1 MAEEFAKFK
10 RFEYRTNSNLV
21 LQREGA
27 APSQNEPTGEPE
39 SLRGRV
45 YQKMGD
51 LVQYDKPK
59 EIEEF
64 KEKKK
69 KRVEE
74 KRKEEDVVSKK
85 AKMDI
90 NKGETVLSTDVTE
103 MQIYRP
109 RTAQTKAVYEMLLNR
124 LQQPLGD
131 QAPDVLRGA
140 ADEVLAAIKTEGVL
154 DSERKKDVEEVLG
167 SISDEYFAELFRLA
181 KQITDFGAD
190 VEDEEQDDTVRT
202 KEGLDDAA
210 GVAVVFDE
218 DDEDE
223 GGDYIHEL
231 GDDDEDDDDDEGG
244 KMDDDRDDRGIHATL
259 LEADDEE
266 EEAKKEDKYNVD
278 IQKIDAHWLQ
288 RELGKIFQD
297 PNKCIAT
304 EKEILSIL
312 PIKDLQ
318 QCENRL
324 VQVLQYEN
332 FEFTKLLLK
341 NRLKILYCTRLGQA
355 QTEEDKTAVLEDMRN
370 TPDAQAVLEELDK
383 ASKKRDRE
391 RDINRDLR
399 KEVRQLQLRGAR
411 EKERG
416 MDDEGQ
422 ALGGRGRA
430 KVAEEQQKKPS
441 HMLDLDTLSF
451 ARGSHFMANSKCQLP
466 TGSFRVQKKGFE
478 EVHVKPF
485 KHPDVS
491 PDELIPLSKLP
502 TWCQEA
508 FPGATKLNTVQSKV
522 FQTAFNEHSENM
534 LVCAP
539 TGSGKTNVAMLT
551 ILNVMNQFRLKD
563 GSFDLAGFK
572 IVYVAPM
579 KALVQEVVQSFTQR
593 LEKAYGVTIRELSGD
608 VNLTKAQIDETQII
622 VTTPEK
628 WDIITRKAG
637 DQRAYTQLVRLV
649 IIDEIHLLHDSR
661 GPVLEAIVART
672 IRQIETT
679 QEHIRLVGLSATLP
693 NYEDVAIFLRVNP
706 EKGLHYFGNH
716 YRPVPLEQTYIGVT
730 DKKAIKRFNTMNEV
744 CYEKLMENAGKNQVL
759 IFVHSRKETVKT
771 AQTLRDLA
779 MQNDTLAKF
788 LQEDSASREI
798 LQTEAQQMKTPEVQ
812 DLLPYGFAVHHAGLP
827 RADRKLVEDLYADRH
842 IQVLVSTATL
852 AWGVNLPAHTVII
865 KGTQVYN
872 PQKGQWDEL
881 SPMDMM
887 QMIGRAGRPQYDKT
901 GHGIVITQHSELQYY
916 LSLMN
921 QQLPIESQVLSVLP
935 DMVNAE
941 LVLGTI
947 QTRQDAVNWLGYTYL
962 YVRMMRAPRLYGISP
977 DEAEED
983 RLLEQRR
990 VDLIHSALTL
1000 LDKNN
1005 LIKYDK
1011 RTGQV
1016 QVTALGRVASHY
1028 YIQHPSIATYNDH
1041 LRPMM
1046 SDIELLRLFSL
1057 SHEFK
1062 YIPVRE
1068 EEKVEMQKLVER
1080 VPVPVKGST
1089 DEPSSKVNV
1098 LLQAYI
1104 SKLKLDGFALMSDM
1118 VYVQQSAGRI
1128 MRAIFEICL
1137 RRGWAALA
1145 LRALNWCKMIDK
1157 RMWASQTPL
1166 RHFKGL
1172 AEDILRK
1179 VEKKD
1184 FAWERY
1190 YDLSSAEIGELIRFP
1205 KMGKT
1210 IHKLVHQFPKL
1221 DLSAYV
1227 QPITRSCL
1235 MVELTITPDFQWD
1248 PKVHGRAEP
1257 FWVFVEDVNGEQ
1269 ILHQEMFVL
1278 QERGAEEEHTLNFTV
1293 PITEPLPPQYFIRV
1307 VSDRW
1312 INAQTLLPVSF
1323 RHLILPDKYPPH
1335 TELLDLQPLPLTALR
1350 CPDAEKLYAA
1360 QGLKV
1365 FNPIQTQTFSMLYA
1379 SNDNVLVCAPA
1390 ASGKIICAEFA
1401 VLKMLTSDDPVKRCV
1416 YVAPHA
1422 ATARER
1428 FNEWSFKFGKT
1439 MGYKVSELVGE
1450 TTSDVKTLEDSHVII
1465 TTPEKWDLISR
1476 RWKTRKSVQEV
1487 RLFVVDELHLLDSD
1501 VGPTLE
1507 AVVSRMRYISVQ
1519 VQQPIRIVAL
1529 AASLANAKD
1538 VAEWIGAGSNG
1549 LFNFS
1554 PNVRTVPLELVI
1566 QGFDIHHRST
1576 RLLAMSRPVYQSIK
1590 HYSPDK
1596 PVIVFVPDRKQ
1607 ARMTAIDL
1615 LLHAASDDKPKRF
1628 LHVTDEAMRPHLAAA
1643 REKSLKQTLE
1653 YGVGFLHEGFSQ
1665 TERAVIERL
1674 FEAGAIQVLVA
1685 TEQLCWGMTMLA
1697 HLCVIMDTKKF
1708 DGRENRYVD
1717 YPIHDVLQMMGRA
1730 SRPGIDQSGMVVL
1743 LTQNSKKEYYKKFI
1757 YEPLPV
1763 ESHLDQRMAD
1773 HMNAEIVMKT
1783 IENKQDAVD
1792 WLTWTFYYR
1801 RLSQNPNYYGLQGVT
1816 HQHLSDHLSEVVEN
1830 TVEGLE
1836 RFGCCSIE
1844 DDVDLAPANLGLIG
1858 AYYYIRHTTIE
1869 TFSRCVNES
1878 TKRKGLLDILCAA
1891 SEFDAVPVRSGEEAT
1906 LYGLA
1911 QSLGMKVD
1919 KDKLNDPHT
1928 KAQLLLNAHFTR
1940 TPITTDLSSD
1950 QKFILEQAVRLLQGL
1965 VDVISSCGWLTPAL
1979 SAMELSQMVVQA
1991 TTSTSSPLMQLP
2003 HFTPA
2008 MADKAKKMK
2017 VEDIFDVMS
2026 MDDTPREKLLDGL
2039 SQSQLADVAR
2049 ACNRFPAIALEY
2061 KVQNQDSLTA
2071 GGSAKI
2077 TVKLTREAM
2086 EEEGATVGPVYAMYY
2101 PKEKEEIWWLVV
2113 GGPKS
2118 ALVAIKRITI
2128 SKAIAN
2134 VKLEIELG
2142 EDAGSFDYILYLMS
2156 DSYQG
2161 CDQEYNF
2168 KLNVKAAP

>member
-39 SLRGRV
+39 SLRNRI
-45 YQKMGD
+45 YNRMGD
-51 LVQYDKPK
+51 LVKYDLPE
-59 EIEEF
+59 EINEL

-69 KRVEE
+69 RKKETQQSKGEVIQKR
-74 KRKEEDVVSKK
+74 
-85 AKMDI
+85 AKLDI
-90 NKGETVLSTDVTE
+90 LRGETVLSTDVTE
-103 MQIYRP
+103 VSIYRP
-109 RTAQTKAVYEMLLNR
+109 RTKQTRNIYEQILNA
-124 LQQPLGD
+124 LQVPLGD
-131 QAPDVLRGA
+131 QTPDVLRGA
-140 ADEVLAAIKTEGVL
+140 ADEVLAAIKTDGIL
-154 DSERKKDVEEVLG
+154 DSERKKNCEEVVG
-167 SISDEYFAELFRLA
+167 PVSDEFFGELYRLV

-190 VEDEEQDDTVRT
+190 VEDEDVDG
-202 KEGLDDAA
+202 EGKREGIDDAA

-218 DDEDE
+218 DDDDE
-223 GGDYIHEL
+223 QGENWIGEIGEGDS
-231 GDDDEDDDDDEGG
+231 DDEDDEDGKEDDKE
-244 KMDDDRDDRGIHATL
+244 RGIHVTAFD
-259 LEADDEE
+259 EEDEE
-266 EEAKKEDKYNVD
+266 EQEQAKKNKYEVD
-278 IQKIDAHWLQ
+278 ITKINAHWLQ
-288 RELGKIFQD
+288 RELGKLFSD
-297 PNKCIAT
+297 PNKCVAT

-312 PIKDLQ
+312 PISDLQ
-318 QCENRL
+318 QCENKL

-332 FEFTKLLLK
+332 FEFTKVLLK

-355 QTEEDKTAVLEDMRN
+355 QTPEEKEVVLEDMRQS
-370 TPDAQAVLEELDK
+370 PEAMAVWEELQRAGTRRDK
-383 ASKKRDRE
+383 EKDVT
-391 RDINRDLR
+391 RDLR
-399 KEVRQLQLRGAR
+399 KEARQLAMQQRGGRDADV
-411 EKERG
+411 E
-416 MDDEGQ
+416 DEGPI
-422 ALGGRGRA
+422 RG
-430 KVAEEQQKKPS
+430 KGQKNIAEEQQKKPS
-441 HMLDLDTLSF
+441 HMLDLDSLAFS
-451 ARGSHFMANSKCQLP
+451 AGSHHMANSKCQLP
-466 TGSFRVQKKGFE
+466 GGSYRMQKRGYE
-478 EVHVKPF
+478 EVHVKPM
-485 KHPDVS
+485 KPPEISADDLVPIS
-491 PDELIPLSKLP
+491 DLP
-502 TWCQEA
+502 SWCHDA
-508 FPGATKLNTVQSKV
+508 FPGTTKLNPVQSKV
-522 FQTAFNEHSENM
+522 YPIAFKEHQENM
-534 LVCAP
+534 LLCAP
-539 TGSGKTNVAMLT
+539 TGAGKTNCAMLT
-551 ILNVMNQFRLKD
+551 ILNVMSQFRLKD
-563 GSFDLAGFK
+563 GSFDLSGFK

-579 KALVQEVVQSFTQR
+579 KALVQEVVQSFTLR
-593 LEKAYGVTIRELSGD
+593 LQSFGITVRELSGD

-637 DQRAYTQLVRLV
+637 DQRAYTQLVRL
-649 IIDEIHLLHDSR
+649 IIMDEIHLLHDNR
-661 GPVLEAIVART
+661 GPVIEAIVSRT
-672 IRQIETT
+672 IRQIEMA

-706 EKGLHYFGNH
+706 SKGLFYFGNQ

-744 CYEKLMENAGKNQVL
+744 CYEKLMENAGRNQVL
-759 IFVHSRKETVKT
+759 IFVHSRKETGKT
-771 AQTLRDLA
+771 ARFLRDLA

-788 LQEDSASREI
+788 LHEDSASREI
-798 LQTEAQQMKTPEVQ
+798 LQAEVDSIKTQEVK

-827 RADRKLVEDLYADRH
+827 RTDRKLVEDLFADKH
-842 IQVLVSTATL
+842 VQVLVSTATL

-872 PQKGQWDEL
+872 PEKGAWDEL

-887 QMIGRAGRPQYDKT
+887 QMVGRAGRPQYDKM

-916 LSLMN
+916 LSLNN
-921 QQLPIESQVLSVLP
+921 QQLPIESQLMKSLP
-935 DMVNAE
+935 DQLNAE

-962 YVRMMRAPRLYGISP
+962 YVRMLRAPKSYGVAA

-983 RLLEQRR
+983 QLLEQRR
-990 VDLIHSALTL
+990 VDLVHSGLML

-1028 YIQHPSIATYNDH
+1028 YIRHPSISTFNDH
-1041 LRPMM
+1041 LKPSM

-1057 SHEFK
+1057 SNEFK

-1068 EEKVEMQKLVER
+1068 EEKVELNKLMER
-1080 VPVPVKGST
+1080 VPVPVKGGAE
-1089 DEPSSKVNV
+1089 EPSSKVNV

-1104 SKLKLDGFALMSDM
+1104 SKLKLDGFALMADM

-1145 LRALNWCKMIDK
+1145 LRALQWCKMIDK
-1157 RMWASQTPL
+1157 RMWSSQTPL

-1248 PKVHGRAEP
+1248 AKIHGRSEP
-1257 FWVFVEDVNGEQ
+1257 FWVFVEDVNGEH
-1269 ILHQEMFVL
+1269 ILHQELFIL
-1278 QERGAEEEHTLNFTV
+1278 KEKGAEEEHTLNFTV

-1307 VSDRW
+1307 TSDRW
-1312 INAQTLLPVSF
+1312 INAVTLLPVSF
-1323 RHLILPDKYPPH
+1323 RHLILPEKYPPH

-1350 CPDAEKLYAA
+1350 YPEAEQLYAA
-1360 QGLKV
+1360 AGLKV
-1365 FNPIQTQTFSMLYA
+1365 FNPIQTQTFSTLY
-1379 SNDNVLVCAPA
+1379 STNDNCLICAPA
-1390 ASGKIICAEFA
+1390 ASGKTVCAEFA
-1401 VLKMLTSDDPVKRCV
+1401 IMRMLKSDKVKRCV

-1422 ATARER
+1422 ATAKER
-1428 FNEWSFKFGKT
+1428 FNEWNYKFGKIL
-1439 MGYKVSELVGE
+1439 GQKVAELTGE
-1450 TTSDVKTLEDSHVII
+1450 TAADVKILEESNIVI
-1465 TTPEKWDLISR
+1465 TTPDKWDLMSR

-1487 RLFVVDELHLLDSD
+1487 QLFVVDELHLLDSD
-1501 VGPTLE
+1501 IGPTLE

-1538 VAEWIGAGSNG
+1538 VGEWIGATSTG

-1554 PNVRTVPLELVI
+1554 PNVRTVPLEMII
-1566 QGFDIHHRST
+1566 QGFDIHHRAT

-1590 HYSPDK
+1590 HYSPEK

-1607 ARMTAIDL
+1607 CRMTAIDL
-1615 LLHAASDDKPKRF
+1615 LLQAAADDKPKRF
-1628 LHVTDEAMRPHLAAA
+1628 LHVSDEVMKPHLNTA
-1643 REKSLKQTLE
+1643 REKSLRQTLE
-1653 YGVGFLHEGFSQ
+1653 YGVAFLHEGFSQ

-1674 FEAGAIQVLVA
+1674 FEAGAVQVLVA
-1685 TEQLCWGMTMLA
+1685 TEQLSWGMTMLA
-1697 HLCVIMDTKKF
+1697 HLVIIMDTKKF
-1708 DGRENRYVD
+1708 DGRENRYID

-1730 SRPGIDQSGMVVL
+1730 SRPGVDTSGMCVL

-1836 RFGCCSIE
+1836 RYGCCSIE
-1844 DDVDLAPANLGLIG
+1844 DDVELSPANLGLIA

-1878 TKRKGLLDILCAA
+1878 TKRRGLLDVLCAA
-1891 SEFDAVPVRSGEEAT
+1891 SEYDAVPVRSGEEST
-1906 LYGLA
+1906 LPGLA
-1911 QSLGMKVD
+1911 QSLGLKID
-1919 KDKLNDPHT
+1919 KDKFSDPHT
-1928 KAQLLLNAHFTR
+1928 KALLLLHAHFNR
-1940 TPITTDLSSD
+1940 TPISTDLATD
-1950 QKFILEQAVRLLQGL
+1950 QRFVMDHAVRLLQGL

-1979 SAMELSQMVVQA
+1979 LSMELSQMVVQA
-1991 TTSTSSPLMQLP
+1991 TTSNSSPLMQLP
-2003 HFTPA
+2003 HFTQA
-2008 MADKAKKMK
+2008 TVDKAKKK
-2017 VEDIFDVMS
+2017 KCEDIFDVMN
-2026 MDDTPREKLLDGL
+2026 MEEKDRNSLLGDL
-2039 SQSQLADVAR
+2039 SQAQLMDVAK
-2049 ACNRFPAIALEY
+2049 ACNRFPCISLEY
-2061 KVQNQDSLTA
+2061 KVQNAEDLKT
-2071 GGSAKI
+2071 GGNARVV
-2077 TVKLTREAM
+2077 VKLERDAM
-2086 EEEGATVGPVYAMYY
+2086 EDDAILGPVYAAYY
-2101 PKEKEEIWWLVV
+2101 PKEKEESWWLVV
-2113 GGPKS
+2113 GGPGS

-2128 SKAIAN
+2128 AKQTVN
-2134 VKLEIELG
+2134 VKLDIELG
-2142 EDAGSFDYILYLMS
+2142 DDAGTFDYNLYLMS

-2161 CDQEYNF
+2161 CDQEYTL
-2168 KLNVKAAP
+2168 KMKIQEG

>member
-45 YQKMGD
+45 YNKMGD
-51 LVQYDKPK
+51 LVQYDRPK
-59 EIEEF
+59 DLEELI

-69 KRVEE
+69 RKNEE
-74 KRKEEDVVSKK
+74 KRKGGEGVVQKK

-109 RTAQTKAVYEMLLNR
+109 RTQQTKSVYEQLLNR
-124 LQQPLGD
+124 LQVPLGD

-140 ADEVLAAIKTEGVL
+140 ADEVLAAIKTDGVL

-167 SISDEYFAELFRLA
+167 SVTDEFFAELFRLS

-218 DDEDE
+218 DDEDDAE
-223 GGDYIHEL
+223 GNWLGEIGDESD
-231 GDDDEDDDDDEGG
+231 DDDEEGG
-244 KMDDDRDDRGIHATL
+244 KMDDDKDERGIHVAAI
-259 LEADDEE
+259 EEDDEE
-266 EEAKKEDKYNVD
+266 EMEKKEEKYAID

-288 RELGKIFQD
+288 RELGKIFHD

-355 QTEEDKTAVLEDMRN
+355 QTEEEKTAVLEDMRQ
-370 TPDAQAVLEELDK
+370 TADAQPVLDELDR

-391 RDINRDLR
+391 RDMTRDLR
-399 KEVRQLQLRGAR
+399 KEVRQLQLRRAG
-411 EKERG
+411 ERDADA
-416 MDDEGQ
+416 MDDDAG
-422 ALGGRGRA
+422 APIGRGSKS

-441 HMLDLDTLSF
+441 HMLDLDSLAF
-451 ARGSHFMANSKCQLP
+451 EKGSHYMANAKCQLP
-466 TGSFRVQKKGFE
+466 AGSFRVQKKGYE

-485 KHPDVS
+485 KAPDVT
-491 PDELIPLSKLP
+491 PEDLIPLSKLP
-502 TWCQEA
+502 SWCQEA
-508 FPGATKLNTVQSKV
+508 FPGATKLNFVQSKV
-522 FQTAFNEHSENM
+522 FQTAFHEHTENLM
-534 LVCAP
+534 LCAP

-551 ILNVMNQFRLKD
+551 ILNVMSQFRLKD

-572 IVYVAPM
+572 VVYVAPM
-579 KALVQEVVQSFTQR
+579 KALVQEVVQSFQQR
-593 LEKAYGVTIRELSGD
+593 LQSYGVIIRELSGD

-649 IIDEIHLLHDSR
+649 IIDEIHLLHDKR

-706 EKGLHYFGNH
+706 EKGLFYFGSQ
-716 YRPVPLEQTYIGVT
+716 YRPCPLEQTYIGVT

-759 IFVHSRKETVKT
+759 IFVHSRKETAKT
-771 AQTLRDLA
+771 ACTLRDLA

-788 LQEDSASREI
+788 LHEDSASREI
-798 LQTEAQQMKTPEVQ
+798 LQTEVESIKTSEMK
-812 DLLPYGFAVHHAGLP
+812 DLLPYGFAIHHAGLP
-827 RADRKLVEDLYADRH
+827 RTDRKIIEDLFADRH
-842 IQVLVSTATL
+842 IQVLVCTATL
-852 AWGVNLPAHTVII
+852 AWGVNLPAHTCII
-865 KGTQVYN
+865 KGTQIYN
-872 PQKGQWDEL
+872 PEKGMWDEL

-887 QMIGRAGRPQYDKT
+887 QMMGRAGRPQYDKS

-916 LSLMN
+916 LSLN
-921 QQLPIESQVLSVLP
+921 NTQLPIESQLLSTLP
-935 DMVNAE
+935 DLVNAE

-990 VDLIHSALTL
+990 VDLVHSALML

-1028 YIQHPSIATYNDH
+1028 YIKHPSIATFNDH
-1041 LRPMM
+1041 LKPMM

-1068 EEKVEMQKLVER
+1068 EEKVELAKLVER
-1080 VPVPVKGST
+1080 VPVPVKGGT
-1089 DEPSSKVNV
+1089 DEASSKVNV

-1104 SKLKLDGFALMSDM
+1104 SKLKLDGFALLSDM
-1118 VYVQQSAGRI
+1118 VYVEQSAGRI

-1157 RMWASQTPL
+1157 RMWGSQTPL

-1248 PKVHGRAEP
+1248 PRVHGRAEP

-1278 QERGAEEEHTLNFTV
+1278 KERGAEEEHTLNFTV

-1307 VSDRW
+1307 ASDRW

-1323 RHLILPDKYPPH
+1323 RHLILPEKYPPH

-1350 CPDAEKLYAA
+1350 YPEAEQLYAA

-1365 FNPIQTQTFSMLYA
+1365 FNPIQTQTFSTLY
-1379 SNDNVLVCAPA
+1379 STNDNCLICAPA
-1390 ASGKIICAEFA
+1390 ASGKTVCAEFA
-1401 VLKMLTSDDPVKRCV
+1401 VLRMLMSDSDVKRCV
-1416 YVAPHA
+1416 YVAPHP
-1422 ATARER
+1422 ATAKER
-1428 FNEWSFKFGKT
+1428 FNEWSSKFGKAL
-1439 MGYKVSELVGE
+1439 GFKVAEFVGE
-1450 TTSDVKTLEDSHVII
+1450 TTTDVKILEESNVVI
-1465 TTPEKWDLISR
+1465 TTPEKWDLMSR

-1507 AVVSRMRYISVQ
+1507 AVVSRMRYISAQ

-1538 VAEWIGAGSNG
+1538 VGEWIGASNT

-1554 PNVRTVPLELVI
+1554 PNVRTVPLEMVI

-1615 LLHAASDDKPKRF
+1615 LLHTAADDKPKRF
-1628 LHVTDEAMRPHLAAA
+1628 LHVSDEAMKPHLAAA
-1643 REKSLKQTLE
+1643 RERSLKQTLE
-1653 YGVGFLHEGFSQ
+1653 YGVGFLHEGFSAS
-1665 TERAVIERL
+1665 ERQVIERL
-1674 FEAGAIQVLVA
+1674 FEAGAIQVLVV
-1685 TEQLCWGMTMLA
+1685 TEQLSWGMTMLA
-1697 HLCVIMDTKKF
+1697 HLVIVMDTKKF

-1730 SRPGIDQSGMVVL
+1730 SRPGLDQSGMCVL

-1844 DDVDLAPANLGLIG
+1844 DDVDLAPANLGLIA

-1878 TKRKGLLDILCAA
+1878 TKRRGLLDILCAA
-1891 SEFDAVPVRSGEEAT
+1891 SEFDAVPVRAGEEST
-1906 LYGLA
+1906 LRGLA
-1911 QSLGMKVD
+1911 QSLGIKVE
-1919 KDKLNDPHT
+1919 KEKLNDPHT
-1928 KAQLLLNAHFTR
+1928 KAQLLLSAHFNR
-1940 TPITTDLSSD
+1940 TPINTDLTSD
-1950 QKFILEQAVRLLQGL
+1950 QRFILEHAVRLLQGL

-1979 SAMELSQMVVQA
+1979 FSMELSQMIVQA
-1991 TTSTSSPLMQLP
+1991 TSSNASPLMQLP
-2003 HFTPA
+2003 HFSQTLV
-2008 MADKAKKMK
+2008 DKAKKQK
-2017 VEDIFDVMS
+2017 IEDVFDVMN
-2026 MDDTPREKLLDGL
+2026 MEDDQRTSLFQGL
-2039 SQSQLADVAR
+2039 SQSQLMDVAR
-2049 ACNRFPAIALEY
+2049 ACNRFPCISLEY
-2061 KVQNQDSLTA
+2061 KVQNADALSA
-2071 GGSAKI
+2071 GGSARI
-2077 TVKLTREAM
+2077 VVRLGRDAM
-2086 EEEGATVGPVYAMYY
+2086 EDDATLGPVYAPYY
-2101 PKEKEEIWWLVV
+2101 AKEKEESWWLVV
-2113 GGPKS
+2113 GGPNN

-2128 SKAIAN
+2128 TKSSAN
-2134 VKLEIELG
+2134 VKLDVELG
-2142 EDAGSFDYILYLMS
+2142 EDAGTYDYTLYLMS

-2161 CDQEYNF
+2161 CDQEYSF
-2168 KLNVKAAP
+2168 KLQVKP

>member
-1 MAEEFAKFK
+1 
-10 RFEYRTNSNLV
+10 
-21 LQREGA
+21 
-27 APSQNEPTGEPE
+27 
-39 SLRGRV
+39 
-45 YQKMGD
+45 
-51 LVQYDKPK
+51 
-59 EIEEF
+59 
-64 KEKKK
+64 
-69 KRVEE
+69 
-74 KRKEEDVVSKK
+74 
-85 AKMDI
+85 MDI

-223 GGDYIHEL
+223 GGDYMHEL
-231 GDDDEDDDDDEGG
+231 GEDDEDDDDDEGG

-422 ALGGRGRA
+422 TLGRGRA

-451 ARGSHFMANSKCQLP
+451 SRGSHFMANSKCQLP
-466 TGSFRVQKKGFE
+466 TGSFRVQKKGYE

-485 KHPDVS
+485 KHPDVN
-491 PDELIPLSKLP
+491 PEDLIPLSKLP

-522 FQTAFNEHSENM
+522 FKTAFEEHTENM

-579 KALVQEVVQSFTQR
+579 KALVQEVVQSFSQR

-661 GPVLEAIVART
+661 GPVLESIVART

-693 NYEDVAIFLRVNP
+693 NYEDVAVFLRVNP

-716 YRPVPLEQTYIGVT
+716 FRPVPLEQTYIGVT

-798 LQTEAQQMKTPEVQ
+798 LQTEAQEMKTPEVQ

-872 PQKGQWDEL
+872 PQKGAWDEL

-887 QMIGRAGRPQYDKT
+887 QMLGRAGRPQYDKT

-921 QQLPIESQVLSVLP
+921 QQLPIESQVLSILP

-990 VDLIHSALTL
+990 VDLIHSALTM

-1089 DEPSSKVNV
+1089 EEPSSKVNV

-1104 SKLKLDGFALMSDM
+1104 SKLKLEGFALMSDM

-1190 YDLSSAEIGELIRFP
+1190 YDLSSSEIGELIRFP

-1365 FNPIQTQTFSMLYA
+1365 FNPIQTQTFSMLYS

-1401 VLKMLTSDDPVKRCV
+1401 ILKMLTSDDPVKRCV

-1422 ATARER
+1422 STAKER
-1428 FNEWSFKFGKT
+1428 FNEWSFKFGKS
-1439 MGYKVSELVGE
+1439 MGYRVSELVGE
-1450 TTSDVKTLEDSHVII
+1450 TTSDVKILEDSHIVI
-1465 TTPEKWDLISR
+1465 TTPERWDLMSR

-1538 VAEWIGAGSNG
+1538 VGEWIGAGSNG

-1590 HYSPDK
+1590 QFSPEK

-1628 LHVTDEAMRPHLAAA
+1628 LHVSDDAMRPHLAAA

-1653 YGVGFLHEGFSQ
+1653 YGVGFLHEGFSA

-1697 HLCVIMDTKKF
+1697 HLVVIMDTKKF

-1844 DDVDLAPANLGLIG
+1844 DDVDLAPANLGLIA

-1950 QKFILEQAVRLLQGL
+1950 QKLILEHAVRLLQGL

-1979 SAMELSQMVVQA
+1979 SAMELSQMIVQA

-2003 HFTPA
+2003 HFSPA
-2008 MADKAKKMK
+2008 MVDKAKKMK

-2026 MDDTPREKLLDGL
+2026 MEDAPRDKLLDGL
-2039 SQSQLADVAR
+2039 SQSQMTDVAR
-2049 ACNRFPAIALEY
+2049 ACNRFPAISLEY
-2061 KVQNQDSLTA
+2061 KVQNSDSLTA

-2077 TVKLTREAM
+2077 VVKLTREAM

-2101 PKEKEEIWWLVV
+2101 PKEKEESWWLVI

-2128 SKAIAN
+2128 SKASAN
-2134 VKLEIELG
+2134 VKLEVELG
-2142 EDAGSFDYILYLMS
+2142 EEPGSSEYTLYLMS

>member
-1 MAEEFAKFK
+1 
-10 RFEYRTNSNLV
+10 
-21 LQREGA
+21 
-27 APSQNEPTGEPE
+27 
-39 SLRGRV
+39 
-45 YQKMGD
+45 
-51 LVQYDKPK
+51 
-59 EIEEF
+59 
-64 KEKKK
+64 
-69 KRVEE
+69 
-74 KRKEEDVVSKK
+74 
-85 AKMDI
+85 
-90 NKGETVLSTDVTE
+90 

-167 SISDEYFAELFRLA
+167 SIPDEYFAELFRLA

-223 GGDYIHEL
+223 GGDYMHEL
-231 GDDDEDDDDDEGG
+231 GEDDEDDDDDEGG

-370 TPDAQAVLEELDK
+370 TPEAQAVLEELDK

-416 MDDEGQ
+416 MDDEGSQ
-422 ALGGRGRA
+422 TLGRGRA

-451 ARGSHFMANSKCQLP
+451 SRGSHFMANSKCQLP
-466 TGSFRVQKKGFE
+466 TGSFRVQKKGYE

-485 KHPDVS
+485 KHPEVNPED
-491 PDELIPLSKLP
+491 LIPLSKLP

-522 FQTAFNEHSENM
+522 FKTAFEEHNENM

-661 GPVLEAIVART
+661 GPVLESIVART

-693 NYEDVAIFLRVNP
+693 NYEDVAVFLRVNP

-716 YRPVPLEQTYIGVT
+716 FRPVPLEQTYIGVT

-798 LQTEAQQMKTPEVQ
+798 LQTEAQEMKTPEVQ

-887 QMIGRAGRPQYDKT
+887 QMLGRAGRPQYDKT

-921 QQLPIESQVLSVLP
+921 QQLPIESQVLSILP

-1104 SKLKLDGFALMSDM
+1104 SKLKLEGFALMSDM

-1145 LRALNWCKMIDK
+1145 LRALNWCKMIGK

-1190 YDLSSAEIGELIRFP
+1190 YDLSSSEIGELIRFP

-1257 FWVFVEDVNGEQ
+1257 FWVFVEDED
-1269 ILHQEMFVL
+1269 
-1278 QERGAEEEHTLNFTV
+1278 
-1293 PITEPLPPQYFIRV
+1293 
-1307 VSDRW
+1307 VSD
-1312 INAQTLLPVSF
+1312 
-1323 RHLILPDKYPPH
+1323 
-1335 TELLDLQPLPLTALR
+1335 
-1350 CPDAEKLYAA
+1350 
-1360 QGLKV
+1360 
-1365 FNPIQTQTFSMLYA
+1365 
-1379 SNDNVLVCAPA
+1379 
-1390 ASGKIICAEFA
+1390 
-1401 VLKMLTSDDPVKRCV
+1401 
-1416 YVAPHA
+1416 
-1422 ATARER
+1422 
-1428 FNEWSFKFGKT
+1428 
-1439 MGYKVSELVGE
+1439 
-1450 TTSDVKTLEDSHVII
+1450 
-1465 TTPEKWDLISR
+1465 
-1476 RWKTRKSVQEV
+1476 
-1487 RLFVVDELHLLDSD
+1487 
-1501 VGPTLE
+1501 
-1507 AVVSRMRYISVQ
+1507 
-1519 VQQPIRIVAL
+1519 
-1529 AASLANAKD
+1529 
-1538 VAEWIGAGSNG
+1538 
-1549 LFNFS
+1549 
-1554 PNVRTVPLELVI
+1554 
-1566 QGFDIHHRST
+1566 
-1576 RLLAMSRPVYQSIK
+1576 
-1590 HYSPDK
+1590 
-1596 PVIVFVPDRKQ
+1596 
-1607 ARMTAIDL
+1607 
-1615 LLHAASDDKPKRF
+1615 
-1628 LHVTDEAMRPHLAAA
+1628 
-1643 REKSLKQTLE
+1643 
-1653 YGVGFLHEGFSQ
+1653 
-1665 TERAVIERL
+1665 
-1674 FEAGAIQVLVA
+1674 
-1685 TEQLCWGMTMLA
+1685 
-1697 HLCVIMDTKKF
+1697 
-1708 DGRENRYVD
+1708 
-1717 YPIHDVLQMMGRA
+1717 
-1730 SRPGIDQSGMVVL
+1730 VL
-1743 LTQNSKKEYYKKFI
+1743 LRKI
-1757 YEPLPV
+1757 
-1763 ESHLDQRMAD
+1763 A
-1773 HMNAEIVMKT
+1773 I
-1783 IENKQDAVD
+1783 
-1792 WLTWTFYYR
+1792 
-1801 RLSQNPNYYGLQGVT
+1801 
-1816 HQHLSDHLSEVVEN
+1816 
-1830 TVEGLE
+1830 
-1836 RFGCCSIE
+1836 FG
-1844 DDVDLAPANLGLIG
+1844 A
-1858 AYYYIRHTTIE
+1858 
-1869 TFSRCVNES
+1869 
-1878 TKRKGLLDILCAA
+1878 
-1891 SEFDAVPVRSGEEAT
+1891 
-1906 LYGLA
+1906 
-1911 QSLGMKVD
+1911 
-1919 KDKLNDPHT
+1919 
-1928 KAQLLLNAHFTR
+1928 
-1940 TPITTDLSSD
+1940 
-1950 QKFILEQAVRLLQGL
+1950 
-1965 VDVISSCGWLTPAL
+1965 
-1979 SAMELSQMVVQA
+1979 
-1991 TTSTSSPLMQLP
+1991 
-2003 HFTPA
+2003 
-2008 MADKAKKMK
+2008 
-2017 VEDIFDVMS
+2017 
-2026 MDDTPREKLLDGL
+2026 
-2039 SQSQLADVAR
+2039 
-2049 ACNRFPAIALEY
+2049 
-2061 KVQNQDSLTA
+2061 
-2071 GGSAKI
+2071 
-2077 TVKLTREAM
+2077 
-2086 EEEGATVGPVYAMYY
+2086 
-2101 PKEKEEIWWLVV
+2101 
-2113 GGPKS
+2113 
-2118 ALVAIKRITI
+2118 
-2128 SKAIAN
+2128 
-2134 VKLEIELG
+2134 
-2142 EDAGSFDYILYLMS
+2142 
-2156 DSYQG
+2156 
-2161 CDQEYNF
+2161 
-2168 KLNVKAAP
+2168 

>member
-1 MAEEFAKFK
+1 M
-10 RFEYRTNSNLV
+10 L
-21 LQREGA
+21 
-27 APSQNEPTGEPE
+27 
-39 SLRGRV
+39 
-45 YQKMGD
+45 
-51 LVQYDKPK
+51 
-59 EIEEF
+59 
-64 KEKKK
+64 
-69 KRVEE
+69 RVEGLSCGCWWAGGE
-74 KRKEEDVVSKK
+74 EVGGVGRKLDWVHAVMAMGVRRELEEPSALVEAVTKEESNDK
-85 AKMDI
+85 AKKMK
-90 NKGETVLSTDVTE
+90 KGSSSVHEKSAE
-103 MQIYRP
+103 AYR
-109 RTAQTKAVYEMLLNR
+109 
-124 LQQPLGD
+124 
-131 QAPDVLRGA
+131 
-140 ADEVLAAIKTEGVL
+140 
-154 DSERKKDVEEVLG
+154 
-167 SISDEYFAELFRLA
+167 
-181 KQITDFGAD
+181 
-190 VEDEEQDDTVRT
+190 
-202 KEGLDDAA
+202 
-210 GVAVVFDE
+210 
-218 DDEDE
+218 
-223 GGDYIHEL
+223 
-231 GDDDEDDDDDEGG
+231 DDDQ
-244 KMDDDRDDRGIHATL
+244 IH
-259 LEADDEE
+259 D
-266 EEAKKEDKYNVD
+266 
-278 IQKIDAHWLQ
+278 
-288 RELGKIFQD
+288 
-297 PNKCIAT
+297 C
-304 EKEILSIL
+304 
-312 PIKDLQ
+312 
-318 QCENRL
+318 
-324 VQVLQYEN
+324 VQ
-332 FEFTKLLLK
+332 
-341 NRLKILYCTRLGQA
+341 
-355 QTEEDKTAVLEDMRN
+355 
-370 TPDAQAVLEELDK
+370 
-383 ASKKRDRE
+383 
-391 RDINRDLR
+391 
-399 KEVRQLQLRGAR
+399 
-411 EKERG
+411 
-416 MDDEGQ
+416 
-422 ALGGRGRA
+422 
-430 KVAEEQQKKPS
+430 
-441 HMLDLDTLSF
+441 
-451 ARGSHFMANSKCQLP
+451 
-466 TGSFRVQKKGFE
+466 
-478 EVHVKPF
+478 
-485 KHPDVS
+485 
-491 PDELIPLSKLP
+491 SKLP

-522 FQTAFNEHSENM
+522 FKTAFEEHNENM

-661 GPVLEAIVART
+661 GPVLESIVART

-693 NYEDVAIFLRVNP
+693 NYEDVAVFLRVNP

-716 YRPVPLEQTYIGVT
+716 FRPVPLEQTYIGVT

-798 LQTEAQQMKTPEVQ
+798 LQTEAQEMKTPEVQ

-887 QMIGRAGRPQYDKT
+887 QMLGRAGRPQYDKT

-921 QQLPIESQVLSVLP
+921 QQLPIESQVLSILP

-1104 SKLKLDGFALMSDM
+1104 SKLKLEGFALMSDM

-1145 LRALNWCKMIDK
+1145 LRALNWCKMIGK

-1190 YDLSSAEIGELIRFP
+1190 YDLSSSEIGELIRFP

-1293 PITEPLPPQYFIRV
+1293 PITEPLPPQQLGTAR
-1307 VSDRW
+1307 SGR
-1312 INAQTLLPVSF
+1312 TLLGTKG
-1323 RHLILPDKYPPH
+1323 I
-1335 TELLDLQPLPLTALR
+1335 
-1350 CPDAEKLYAA
+1350 
-1360 QGLKV
+1360 
-1365 FNPIQTQTFSMLYA
+1365 
-1379 SNDNVLVCAPA
+1379 
-1390 ASGKIICAEFA
+1390 
-1401 VLKMLTSDDPVKRCV
+1401 
-1416 YVAPHA
+1416 
-1422 ATARER
+1422 ATR
-1428 FNEWSFKFGKT
+1428 N
-1439 MGYKVSELVGE
+1439 M
-1450 TTSDVKTLEDSHVII
+1450 
-1465 TTPEKWDLISR
+1465 
-1476 RWKTRKSVQEV
+1476 
-1487 RLFVVDELHLLDSD
+1487 
-1501 VGPTLE
+1501 
-1507 AVVSRMRYISVQ
+1507 
-1519 VQQPIRIVAL
+1519 
-1529 AASLANAKD
+1529 
-1538 VAEWIGAGSNG
+1538 
-1549 LFNFS
+1549 
-1554 PNVRTVPLELVI
+1554 
-1566 QGFDIHHRST
+1566 
-1576 RLLAMSRPVYQSIK
+1576 
-1590 HYSPDK
+1590 
-1596 PVIVFVPDRKQ
+1596 
-1607 ARMTAIDL
+1607 
-1615 LLHAASDDKPKRF
+1615 
-1628 LHVTDEAMRPHLAAA
+1628 
-1643 REKSLKQTLE
+1643 
-1653 YGVGFLHEGFSQ
+1653 
-1665 TERAVIERL
+1665 
-1674 FEAGAIQVLVA
+1674 
-1685 TEQLCWGMTMLA
+1685 
-1697 HLCVIMDTKKF
+1697 
-1708 DGRENRYVD
+1708 
-1717 YPIHDVLQMMGRA
+1717 
-1730 SRPGIDQSGMVVL
+1730 
-1743 LTQNSKKEYYKKFI
+1743 NS
-1757 YEPLPV
+1757 
-1763 ESHLDQRMAD
+1763 
-1773 HMNAEIVMKT
+1773 
-1783 IENKQDAVD
+1783 
-1792 WLTWTFYYR
+1792 
-1801 RLSQNPNYYGLQGVT
+1801 
-1816 HQHLSDHLSEVVEN
+1816 
-1830 TVEGLE
+1830 
-1836 RFGCCSIE
+1836 
-1844 DDVDLAPANLGLIG
+1844 
-1858 AYYYIRHTTIE
+1858 
-1869 TFSRCVNES
+1869 
-1878 TKRKGLLDILCAA
+1878 
-1891 SEFDAVPVRSGEEAT
+1891 
-1906 LYGLA
+1906 
-1911 QSLGMKVD
+1911 
-1919 KDKLNDPHT
+1919 
-1928 KAQLLLNAHFTR
+1928 
-1940 TPITTDLSSD
+1940 
-1950 QKFILEQAVRLLQGL
+1950 
-1965 VDVISSCGWLTPAL
+1965 
-1979 SAMELSQMVVQA
+1979 
-1991 TTSTSSPLMQLP
+1991 
-2003 HFTPA
+2003 
-2008 MADKAKKMK
+2008 
-2017 VEDIFDVMS
+2017 
-2026 MDDTPREKLLDGL
+2026 
-2039 SQSQLADVAR
+2039 
-2049 ACNRFPAIALEY
+2049 
-2061 KVQNQDSLTA
+2061 
-2071 GGSAKI
+2071 
-2077 TVKLTREAM
+2077 
-2086 EEEGATVGPVYAMYY
+2086 
-2101 PKEKEEIWWLVV
+2101 
-2113 GGPKS
+2113 
-2118 ALVAIKRITI
+2118 
-2128 SKAIAN
+2128 
-2134 VKLEIELG
+2134 
-2142 EDAGSFDYILYLMS
+2142 
-2156 DSYQG
+2156 
-2161 CDQEYNF
+2161 
-2168 KLNVKAAP
+2168 

>member
-45 YQKMGD
+45 YSKMGD
-51 LVQYDKPK
+51 LVQYEKPK
-59 EIEEF
+59 ELEEL

-69 KRVEE
+69 RKAEE
-74 KRKEEDVVSKK
+74 KRRGGDVVQKK

-90 NKGETVLSTDVTE
+90 QKGETVLSTDVTE
-103 MQIYRP
+103 LQIYRP
-109 RTAQTKAVYEMLLNR
+109 RSQVTKTVYEQLLSV
-124 LQQPLGD
+124 LQTPLGD
-131 QAPDVLRGA
+131 QTPDVLRGA
-140 ADEVLAAIKTEGVL
+140 ADEVLAAIKTDGVL
-154 DSERKKDVEEVLG
+154 DTERKKDVEEVLG
-167 SISDEYFAELFRLA
+167 SISDEYFQELYRLA
-181 KQITDFGAD
+181 KQITDYGAD

-218 DDEDE
+218 DDEDDQE
-223 GGDYIHEL
+223 GNFL
-231 GDDDEDDDDDEGG
+231 GEIGDDDDDDDDEEGG
-244 KMDDDRDDRGIHATL
+244 KMDDDRDDRGIHVAAI
-259 LEADDEE
+259 EEDEE
-266 EEAKKEDKYNVD
+266 EEEEKKESKYVVD

-288 RELGKIFQD
+288 RELGKIFHD

-355 QTEEDKTAVLEDMRN
+355 QTEDEKAAVLDDMRQ
-370 TPDAQAVLEELDK
+370 TPDAQPVLEELDR

-391 RDINRDLR
+391 RDVTRDLR
-399 KEVRQLQLRGAR
+399 KEVRQLQLRRAG
-411 EKERG
+411 ERDVD
-416 MDDEGQ
+416 MDDEGIG
-422 ALGGRGRA
+422 ARGTKGAR
-430 KVAEEQQKKPS
+430 VAEEQQKKPS
-441 HMLDLDTLSF
+441 HMLDLDSLAF
-451 ARGSHFMANSKCQLP
+451 ARGSHFMANAKCQLP
-466 TGSFRVQKKGFE
+466 QGSYRVQKKGYE

-485 KHPDVS
+485 KPPDVS
-491 PDELIPLSKLP
+491 PEDLVPLSKLP
-502 TWCQEA
+502 DWCKEA
-508 FPGATKLNTVQSKV
+508 FPGATRLNTVQSKV
-522 FQTAFNEHSENM
+522 YPTAFHEHSENM

-551 ILNVMNQFRLKD
+551 ILNVMSQFRLRD

-572 IVYVAPM
+572 IVYIAPM
-579 KALVQEVVQSFTQR
+579 KALVQEVVQSFSLR
-593 LEKAYGVTIRELSGD
+593 LASYNVTIRELSGD
-608 VNLTKAQIDETQII
+608 VNLTKAQVDETQII

-637 DQRAYTQLVRLV
+637 DQRAYTQLVRLI
-649 IIDEIHLLHDSR
+649 IIDEIHLLHDKR

-706 EKGLHYFGNH
+706 EKGLHFFGNQ
-716 YRPVPLEQTYIGVT
+716 YRPVPLEQSYVGVT

-759 IFVHSRKETVKT
+759 IFVHSRKETMKT
-771 AQTLRDLA
+771 ASTLRDLA

-788 LQEDSASREI
+788 LHEDSASREI
-798 LQTEAQQMKTPEVQ
+798 LQAEVDSIKTQEVK
-812 DLLPYGFAVHHAGLP
+812 DLLPYGFAIHHAGLP
-827 RADRKLVEDLYADRH
+827 RTDRKLIEDLFADRH
-842 IQVLVSTATL
+842 IQVLVSTSTL

-872 PQKGQWDEL
+872 PEKGMWDEL

-887 QMIGRAGRPQYDKT
+887 QMVGRAGRPQYDKS

-916 LSLMN
+916 LSLNN
-921 QQLPIESQVLSVLP
+921 QQLPIESQLLSTLP
-935 DMVNAE
+935 DLLNAE

-983 RLLEQRR
+983 KLLEQRR
-990 VDLIHSALTL
+990 VDLVHSALML
-1000 LDKNN
+1000 LDKHN

-1011 RTGQV
+1011 RTGSV

-1028 YIQHPSIATYNDH
+1028 YIKHPSIATFNDH
-1041 LRPMM
+1041 LKPMM

-1057 SHEFK
+1057 SNEFK
-1062 YIPVRE
+1062 YIPLRE
-1068 EEKVEMQKLVER
+1068 EEKVELAKLVER
-1080 VPVPVKGST
+1080 VPVPVKGGT
-1089 DEPSSKVNV
+1089 DEASSKVNV
-1098 LLQAYI
+1098 LLQAYV
-1104 SKLKLDGFALMSDM
+1104 SKLKLDGFALLSDM

-1172 AEDILRK
+1172 NEEVLRK

-1190 YDLSSAEIGELIRFP
+1190 YDLSSNEIGELIRFP
-1205 KMGKT
+1205 KMGRT

-1248 PKVHGRAEP
+1248 QRVHGRAEP

-1278 QERGAEEEHTLNFTV
+1278 KERRAEEEHTLNFTV

-1323 RHLILPDKYPPH
+1323 RHLILPEKYPPH

-1350 CPDAEKLYAA
+1350 YPEAEKLYAA

-1365 FNPIQTQTFSMLYA
+1365 FNPIQTQTFSTLY
-1379 SNDNVLVCAPA
+1379 STNDNCLICAPA
-1390 ASGKIICAEFA
+1390 ASGKIVCAEFA
-1401 VLKMLTSDDPVKRCV
+1401 VLRMLANDSDPVKRCV
-1416 YVAPHA
+1416 YVVPHPS
-1422 ATARER
+1422 TAKER
-1428 FNEWSFKFGKT
+1428 FTEWSYKFGKVL
-1439 MGYKVSELVGE
+1439 GYKVAELVGE
-1450 TTSDVKTLEDSHVII
+1450 STSDVKILEENNVVI
-1465 TTPEKWDLISR
+1465 TTPEKWDLMSR

-1501 VGPTLE
+1501 IGPTLE
-1507 AVVSRMRYISVQ
+1507 AVVSRMRYISAQ
-1519 VQQPIRIVAL
+1519 VEKPIRVVAM
-1529 AASLANAKD
+1529 AASLANARD
-1538 VAEWIGAGSNG
+1538 VGEWIGAGNTG

-1554 PNVRTVPLELVI
+1554 PNVRTVPLEMVI
-1566 QGFDIHHRST
+1566 QGFDIHHRAT

-1628 LHVTDEAMRPHLAAA
+1628 LHVSDETMRPHVAAA
-1643 REKSLKQTLE
+1643 RERSLKQTLE
-1653 YGVGFLHEGFSQ
+1653 YGVGFLHEGFNQ

-1674 FEAGAIQVLVA
+1674 FEAGAIQVIVT

-1697 HLCVIMDTKKF
+1697 HLVIIMDTKKF
-1708 DGRENRYVD
+1708 DGHENRYVD

-1730 SRPGIDQSGMVVL
+1730 SRPNIDQSGMCVL

-1783 IENKQDAVD
+1783 IENKQDALD

-1844 DDVDLAPANLGLIG
+1844 DDVELAPANLGLI
-1858 AYYYIRHTTIE
+1858 AAFYYTRHTTIE
-1869 TFSRCVNES
+1869 TFSRCVNED
-1878 TKRKGLLDILCAA
+1878 TKRRGLLDILCAA
-1891 SEFDAVPVRSGEEAT
+1891 SEFDSVPVRSGEETT
-1906 LYGLA
+1906 LRGLA
-1911 QSLGMKVD
+1911 QSLGIKVE
-1919 KDKLNDPHT
+1919 KEKLNDPHT
-1928 KAQLLLNAHFTR
+1928 KAQLLLSAHFNR
-1940 TPITTDLSSD
+1940 TPITTDLASD
-1950 QKFILEQAVRLLQGL
+1950 QRFILEHAVRLLQGL

-1979 SAMELSQMVVQA
+1979 FAMELSQMIVQA
-1991 TTSTSSPLMQLP
+1991 TPSNASPLMQLP
-2003 HFTPA
+2003 HFTQQLV
-2008 MADKAKKMK
+2008 DKSKKMK
-2017 VEDIFDVMS
+2017 VEDVIDLMN
-2026 MDDTPREKLLDGL
+2026 MEDDDRNKLLSSF
-2039 SQSQLADVAR
+2039 SQSQLMDVAQ
-2049 ACNRFPAIALEY
+2049 ACNRFPCISLEY
-2061 KVQNQDSLTA
+2061 KVQSPEDLKA
-2071 GGSAKI
+2071 GGSARI
-2077 TVKLTREAM
+2077 VVRLARDSM
-2086 EEEGATVGPVYAMYY
+2086 EDDAALGPVYAPFY
-2101 PKEKEEIWWLVV
+2101 PKEKEESWWLVV
-2113 GGPKS
+2113 GGPGNT
-2118 ALVAIKRITI
+2118 LVAIKRTTI
-2128 SKAIAN
+2128 AKAQVN
-2134 VKLEIELG
+2134 VKLDVELG
-2142 EDAGSFDYILYLMS
+2142 DDGGTFDYTLYLMS

-2168 KLNVKAAP
+2168 KLTVRA

>member
-45 YQKMGD
+45 YNKMGD
-51 LVQYDKPK
+51 MVLYEKPK
-59 EIEEF
+59 EIDEI
-64 KEKKK
+64 KEKKRK
-69 KRVEE
+69 KVEE
-74 KRKEEDVVSKK
+74 KARSGDSIVQKK

-90 NKGETVLSTDVTE
+90 HKGETVLSSDVTE
-103 MQIYRP
+103 TQIYRP
-109 RTAQTKAVYEMLLNR
+109 RTQQTKSVYEQLLYR
-124 LQQPLGD
+124 LQQPLGG

-140 ADEVLAAIKTEGVL
+140 ADEVLAAIKTDGVL
-154 DSERKKDVEEVLG
+154 DSERKSHVEEVVG
-167 SISDEYFAELFRLA
+167 EVTDEYFAELFRLS

-218 DDEDE
+218 EDEDDAE
-223 GGDYIHEL
+223 GHWMGEV
-231 GDDDEDDDDDEGG
+231 GEDDDDDDDDEGG
-244 KMDDDRDDRGIHATL
+244 RMDDDRDDRGIHVHAFD
-259 LEADDEE
+259 EDDEE
-266 EEAKKEDKYNVD
+266 QEKRERKYVVD

-288 RELGKIFQD
+288 RELGKIFSD

-304 EKEILSIL
+304 EKEILTIL

-355 QTEEDKTAVLEDMRN
+355 QTEEEKAAVLDDMRQ
-370 TPDAQAVLEELDK
+370 TPEAQPVLEELDR

-391 RDINRDLR
+391 KDVTRDLR
-399 KEVRQLQLRGAR
+399 KEVQQLQMRQAR
-411 EKERG
+411 ERAAN
-416 MDDEGQ
+416 MDDEAG
-422 ALGGRGRA
+422 GPIGRGTRTR
-430 KVAEEQQKKPS
+430 VTEDQQKKPS
-441 HMLDLDTLSF
+441 HILDLESLAFSK
-451 ARGSHFMANSKCQLP
+451 GSHFQGNQKCQLP
-466 TGSFRVQKKGFE
+466 AGSFRVQKKGYE

-485 KHPDVS
+485 KAPEFS
-491 PDELIPLSKLP
+491 PEDLIPLSSLP
-502 TWCQEA
+502 SWCHEA
-508 FPGATKLNTVQSKV
+508 FPGAQKLNLVQSKV
-522 FQTAFNEHSENM
+522 YPVAFNEHAENM
-534 LVCAP
+534 LLCAP

-551 ILNVMNQFRLKD
+551 ILNVMSQFRLRD

-593 LEKAYGVTIRELSGD
+593 LQGYGVVVRELSGD

-628 WDIITRKAG
+628 WDIVTRKAG

-649 IIDEIHLLHDSR
+649 IMDEIHLLHDSR

-693 NYEDVAIFLRVNP
+693 NYQDVAVFLRVKP
-706 EKGLHYFGNH
+706 DKGLYYFGNQ
-716 YRPVPLEQTYIGVT
+716 YRPVPLEQTYIGIT

-744 CYEKLMENAGKNQVL
+744 CYEKLMDNAGKNQVL
-759 IFVHSRKETVKT
+759 IFVHSRKETAKT
-771 AQTLRDLA
+771 ACALRDLA

-788 LQEDSASREI
+788 LQADSASREI
-798 LQTEAQQMKTPEVQ
+798 LQTEVDSIKTQELK
-812 DLLPYGFAVHHAGLP
+812 DLLPYGFAIHHAGLP
-827 RADRKLVEDLYADRH
+827 RADRKLIEDLYADRH

-865 KGTQVYN
+865 KGTQIYN
-872 PQKGQWDEL
+872 PEKGAWDEL

-887 QMIGRAGRPQYDKT
+887 QMIGRAGRPQYDRS
-901 GHGIVITQHSELQYY
+901 GHGIVITQHTELQYY
-916 LSLMN
+916 LSLNN
-921 QQLPIESQVLSVLP
+921 QQLPVESQLLSALP
-935 DMVNAE
+935 DLLNAE

-962 YVRMMRAPRLYGISP
+962 YVRMVHAPRLYGISP

-983 RLLEQRR
+983 KLLEQRR
-990 VDLIHSALTL
+990 VDLIHSALML
-1000 LDKNN
+1000 LDKHN

-1011 RTGQV
+1011 RTGQI

-1028 YIQHPSIATYNDH
+1028 YIKHPSIATFNDY

-1057 SHEFK
+1057 SNEFK

-1068 EEKVEMQKLVER
+1068 EEKVEMTKLVER
-1080 VPVPVKGST
+1080 VPIPVKGGT
-1089 DEPSSKVNV
+1089 DEASSKVNV

-1104 SKLKLDGFALMSDM
+1104 SKLKLDGFALLSDM

-1128 MRAIFEICL
+1128 MRAIFEVCL

-1157 RMWASQTPL
+1157 RMWGSQTPL

-1172 AEDILRK
+1172 PEDILKK
-1179 VEKKD
+1179 VERKD

-1190 YDLSSAEIGELIRFP
+1190 YDLSSGEIGELIRFP

-1248 PKVHGRAEP
+1248 TKVHGRAEP
-1257 FWVFVEDVNGEQ
+1257 FWVFVEDVNGEA

-1278 QERGAEEEHTLNFTV
+1278 KERGAEEEHTLNFTV
-1293 PITEPLPPQYFIRV
+1293 AITEPLPPQYFIRV

-1323 RHLILPDKYPPH
+1323 RHLILPEKYPSH

-1350 CPDAEKLYAA
+1350 YPEAEQVFAA
-1360 QGLKV
+1360 QGYRV
-1365 FNPIQTQTFSMLYA
+1365 FNPIQTQTFSTLF
-1379 SNDNVLVCAPA
+1379 STSDSCLICAPA
-1390 ASGKIICAEFA
+1390 ASGKVICAEFA
-1401 VLKMLTSDDPVKRCV
+1401 ILRMLASDDPVKRCV
-1416 YVAPHA
+1416 YVAPHPS
-1422 ATARER
+1422 TARER
-1428 FNEWSFKFGKT
+1428 FDEWSFKFGKKL
-1439 MGYKVSELVGE
+1439 GFKVAELVGE
-1450 TTSDVKTLEDSHVII
+1450 TSIDVKTLEDNNIVI
-1465 TTPEKWDLISR
+1465 TTPERWDLMSR
-1476 RWKTRKSVQEV
+1476 RWKTRKSVQDV
-1487 RLFVVDELHLLDSD
+1487 RLFIVDELHLLDSD

-1507 AVVSRMRYISVQ
+1507 AVVSRMRYISAQ

-1538 VAEWIGAGSNG
+1538 VGEWIGVSNTG

-1554 PNVRTVPLELVI
+1554 PNVRTVPLEMVI
-1566 QGFDIHHRST
+1566 QGFDIHHRAT

-1615 LLHAASDDKPKRF
+1615 LLHAASDDRPKRF
-1628 LHVTDEAMRPHLAAA
+1628 LHVSEEAMKPHLAAA

-1653 YGVGFLHEGFSQ
+1653 YGVGFLHEGFNS

-1674 FEAGAIQVLVA
+1674 FEAGAIQVVVC
-1685 TEQLCWGMTMLA
+1685 TEQLSWGMTMLA
-1697 HLCVIMDTKKF
+1697 HLCIVMDTKKF
-1708 DGRENRYVD
+1708 DGENRYVD

-1730 SRPGIDQSGMVVL
+1730 SRPGIDQSGMCVL

-1844 DDVDLAPANLGLIG
+1844 DDVDLAPANLGLIA

-1869 TFSRCVNES
+1869 TFSRCVNEH
-1878 TKRKGLLDILCAA
+1878 TKRRGLVDILCAS
-1891 SEFDAVPVRSGEEAT
+1891 SEFDAVPVRTGEEAT
-1906 LYGLA
+1906 LRNLA
-1911 QSLGMKVD
+1911 QTLGVKVE
-1919 KDKLNDPHT
+1919 KDKYNDPHT
-1928 KAQLLLNAHFTR
+1928 KAQLLLNAHFNR
-1940 TPITTDLSSD
+1940 TAITTDLTSD
-1950 QKFILEQAVRLLQGL
+1950 QRFILEHAVRLLQGL

-1979 SAMELSQMVVQA
+1979 FSMELSQMIVQA
-1991 TTSTSSPLMQLP
+1991 TTTNSSPLMQLP
-2003 HFTPA
+2003 HFTQTLVS
-2008 MADKAKKMK
+2008 KAKKLG
-2017 VEDIFDVMS
+2017 VEDIFDVMN
-2026 MDDTPREKLLDGL
+2026 MEDEPRNNLFDGL
-2039 SQSQLADVAR
+2039 SQSQLMDVAK
-2049 ACNRFPAIALEY
+2049 ACNRFPCISLEY
-2061 KVQNQDSLTA
+2061 KVQNPDGLTT
-2071 GGSAKI
+2071 GGSARI
-2077 TVKLTREAM
+2077 AVRLGRDAM
-2086 EEEGATVGPVYAMYY
+2086 EEEGTLGPVYAPFY
-2101 PKEKEEIWWLVV
+2101 PKEKEESWWLVV
-2113 GGPKS
+2113 GGPGNS
-2118 ALVAIKRITI
+2118 LVAIKRITI
-2128 SKAIAN
+2128 AKASVN
-2134 VKLEIELG
+2134 VKLDVELG
-2142 EDAGSFDYILYLMS
+2142 EEVGTFDYSLYLMS

-2161 CDQEYNF
+2161 CDQEYNV
-2168 KLNVKAAP
+2168 KLNVKA

>member
-45 YQKMGD
+45 YSKMGD
-51 LVQYDKPK
+51 LVQYEKPK
-59 EIEEF
+59 ELEAVR
-64 KEKKK
+64 EKKK
-69 KRVEE
+69 RRQEA
-74 KRKEEDVVSKK
+74 RRAGADVVQKK

-109 RTAQTKAVYEMLLNR
+109 RTMQTKAVYEQLLHR

-140 ADEVLAAIKTEGVL
+140 ADEVLAAIKTDGVL

-223 GGDYIHEL
+223 QGADFL
-231 GDDDEDDDDDEGG
+231 GEIGDDDDDDDDEEGG
-244 KMDDDRDDRGIHATL
+244 KMDDDREERGIHVTAM
-259 LEADDEE
+259 EEDEE
-266 EEAKKEDKYNVD
+266 EEQSKKESKYNVD

-288 RELGKIFQD
+288 RELGKIFHD

-324 VQVLQYEN
+324 VSVLQYEN

-355 QTEEDKTAVLEDMRN
+355 QTEEEKAAVLDDMRQ
-370 TPDAQAVLEELDK
+370 TPDAIPVLEELEK

-391 RDINRDLR
+391 RDINRDLA
-399 KEVRQLQLRGAR
+399 KEVRQIKLRGAR
-411 EKERG
+411 ERDADVDDDGGLRG
-416 MDDEGQ
+416 KARM
-422 ALGGRGRA
+422 
-430 KVAEEQQKKPS
+430 AEEQQKKPS
-441 HMLDLDTLSF
+441 HMLDLESLAF
-451 ARGSHFMANSKCQLP
+451 QRGSHFMANAKCQLP
-466 TGSFRVQKKGFE
+466 PGSFRVQKKGYE

-485 KHPDVS
+485 KAPDVN
-491 PDELIPLSKLP
+491 PEDLIPISKLP
-502 TWCQEA
+502 AWSHEA

-522 FQTAFNEHSENM
+522 YDTAFNQFEENM

-551 ILNVMNQFRLKD
+551 ILNVMSQFRAKD
-563 GSFDLAGFK
+563 GTFDLAGFK

-593 LEKAYGVTIRELSGD
+593 LQGYGVQIRELSGD

-637 DQRAYTQLVRLV
+637 DQRAYTQLVKLV
-649 IIDEIHLLHDSR
+649 IMDEIHLLHDTR

-706 EKGLHYFGNH
+706 EKGLFYFGNQ

-779 MQNDTLAKF
+779 LQNDTLAKF
-788 LQEDSASREI
+788 LHEDSASREI
-798 LQTEAQQMKTPEVQ
+798 LQTEAESIKTQEVK
-812 DLLPYGFAVHHAGLP
+812 DLLPYGFAIHHAGLP
-827 RADRKLVEDLYADRH
+827 RTDRKLIEDLYADRH

-872 PQKGQWDEL
+872 PEKGAWDEL

-887 QMIGRAGRPQYDKT
+887 QMVGRAGRPQYDKT

-916 LSLMN
+916 LSLNN
-921 QQLPIESQVLSVLP
+921 QQLPIESQLLTTLP
-935 DMVNAE
+935 DMINAE

-990 VDLIHSALTL
+990 VDLVHSALML

-1028 YIQHPSIATYNDH
+1028 YIKHPSISTFNDH
-1041 LRPMM
+1041 LKPMM

-1057 SHEFK
+1057 SNEFK
-1062 YIPVRE
+1062 NIPVRE
-1068 EEKVEMQKLVER
+1068 EEKVEMQKLIER
-1080 VPVPVKGST
+1080 VPVPVKGGT

-1098 LLQAYI
+1098 LLQAYV
-1104 SKLKLDGFALMSDM
+1104 SKLKLDGFALLSDM

-1157 RMWASQTPL
+1157 RMWGSQTPL

-1235 MVELTITPDFQWD
+1235 MVELTIQPDFQWD
-1248 PKVHGRAEP
+1248 PRVHGSAEP

-1278 QERGAEEEHTLNFTV
+1278 KERGAEQEHTLNFTV
-1293 PITEPLPPQYFIRV
+1293 AITEPLPPQYFIRV

-1323 RHLILPDKYPPH
+1323 RHLILPEKYPPH

-1350 CPDAEKLYAA
+1350 FPDAEQLYAA

-1365 FNPIQTQTFSMLYA
+1365 FNPIQTQTFSTLY
-1379 SNDNVLVCAPA
+1379 STNDNCLICAPA
-1390 ASGKIICAEFA
+1390 ASGKIVCAEFA
-1401 VLKMLTSDDPVKRCV
+1401 VLRMLQSSDEVKRCV
-1416 YVAPHA
+1416 YVAPQA
-1422 ATARER
+1422 ATAKER
-1428 FNEWSFKFGKT
+1428 FNEWSHKFGKVL
-1439 MGYKVSELVGE
+1439 GFKVAELVGE
-1450 TTSDVKTLEDSHVII
+1450 TTSDVKILEESNIVI
-1465 TTPEKWDLISR
+1465 TTPEKWDLMSR
-1476 RWKTRKSVQEV
+1476 RWKTRKSVQDV
-1487 RLFVVDELHLLDSD
+1487 RLFIADELHLLDSD

-1538 VAEWIGAGSNG
+1538 VGEWIGASATG

-1554 PNVRTVPLELVI
+1554 PNVRTVPLEMVI

-1615 LLHAASDDKPKRF
+1615 LLHAAADDKPKRF
-1628 LHVTDEAMRPHLAAA
+1628 LHVSDEAMKPHLAAS

-1653 YGVGFLHEGFSQ
+1653 YGVGFLHEGFGQ
-1665 TERAVIERL
+1665 MERAVIERL
-1674 FEAGAIQVLVA
+1674 FEAGAIQVIVA
-1685 TEQLCWGMTMLA
+1685 TEQLSWGMTMLA
-1697 HLCVIMDTKKF
+1697 HLVIIMDTKKF

-1730 SRPGIDQSGMVVL
+1730 SRPGIDQSGMCVL

-1801 RLSQNPNYYGLQGVT
+1801 RLSQNPNYYGLQGTT

-1844 DDVDLAPANLGLIG
+1844 EDVDLTPANLGLIA

-1878 TKRKGLLDILCAA
+1878 TKRRGLLDILCAA

-1906 LYGLA
+1906 LRGLA
-1911 QSLGMKVD
+1911 QTLGVKVE

-1928 KAQLLLNAHFTR
+1928 KAMLLLSAHFSR
-1940 TPITTDLSSD
+1940 SAITTDLASD
-1950 QKFILEQAVRLLQGL
+1950 QRFILEHAVRLLQGL

-1979 SAMELSQMVVQA
+1979 FAMELSQMIVQA

-2008 MADKAKKMK
+2008 MVEKANGMK
-2017 VEDIFDVMS
+2017 VEDIFDVMN
-2026 MDDTPREKLLDGL
+2026 MEEEARNELLHGL
-2039 SQSQLADVAR
+2039 SQSQLMDVAR
-2049 ACNRFPAIALEY
+2049 ACNRFPCISLEY
-2061 KVQNQDSLTA
+2061 KVTNAESLA
-2071 GGSAKI
+2071 VGGSAKI
-2077 TVKLTREAM
+2077 TVRLGRDAM
-2086 EEEGATVGPVYAMYY
+2086 EDENVTLGPVYAPYY
-2101 PKEKEEIWWLVV
+2101 SKEKEESWWLVV
-2113 GGPKS
+2113 GGPNN

-2128 SKAIAN
+2128 TKATVN
-2134 VKLEIELG
+2134 VKLDVELG
-2142 EDAGSFDYILYLMS
+2142 EESGSFDYTLYLMS

-2161 CDQEYNF
+2161 CDQEYSF
-2168 KLNVKAAP
+2168 KLQVK

>member
-45 YQKMGD
+45 YNKMGD
-51 LVQYDKPK
+51 LAQYEKPK
-59 EIEEF
+59 ELAEI

-69 KRVEE
+69 KRQEE
-74 KRKEEDVVSKK
+74 KARGSDVVQKK

-90 NKGETVLSTDVTE
+90 QKGETVLSTDVTE

-109 RTAQTKAVYEMLLNR
+109 RTQQTKAVYETLLNR
-124 LQQPLGD
+124 LQTPLGD

-140 ADEVLAAIKTEGVL
+140 ADEVLAAIKTDGVL

-167 SISDEYFAELFRLA
+167 SISDEFFAELFRLA

-223 GGDYIHEL
+223 QENNFL
-231 GDDDEDDDDDEGG
+231 GEIGDDEDDDDDEEGG
-244 KMDDDRDDRGIHATL
+244 KIDDDRDDRGIHVAAI
-259 LEADDEE
+259 EADEE
-266 EEAKKEDKYNVD
+266 EEQEKKDSKYNVD

-288 RELGKIFQD
+288 RELGKIFHD

-355 QTEEDKTAVLEDMRN
+355 QTDEEKAAVLEDMRA
-370 TPDAQAVLEELDK
+370 TPEAIPVLEELDK

-391 RDINRDLR
+391 RDVTRDLR

-411 EKERG
+411 ERDADA
-416 MDDEGQ
+416 MDDDGGR
-422 ALGGRGRA
+422 LGRGRA
-430 KVAEEQQKKPS
+430 KVADEQQKKPS
-441 HMLDLDTLSF
+441 HMLDLDGLAF
-451 ARGSHFMANSKCQLP
+451 QRGSHYMANTKCQLP
-466 TGSFRVQKKGFE
+466 AGSFRVQKKGYE

-485 KHPDVS
+485 KAPEMTQEDLV
-491 PDELIPLSKLP
+491 PISKLP
-502 TWCQEA
+502 AWCSEA
-508 FPGATKLNTVQSKV
+508 FPGTQKLNYLQSKV
-522 FQTAFNEHSENM
+522 YQTAFHEHNENM

-539 TGSGKTNVAMLT
+539 TGAGKTNVAMLT
-551 ILNVMNQFRLKD
+551 ILNVMSQFRLKD

-579 KALVQEVVQSFTQR
+579 KALVQEVVQSFKLR
-593 LEKAYGVTIRELSGD
+593 LDSYGIKIRELSGD

-649 IIDEIHLLHDSR
+649 IMDEIHLLHDTR

-706 EKGLHYFGNH
+706 EKGLFFFGNQ

-788 LQEDSASREI
+788 LHEDSASREI
-798 LQTEAQQMKTPEVQ
+798 LNTEVNEVKTQEVK

-827 RADRKLVEDLYADRH
+827 KADRKLIEDLYADRH

-872 PQKGQWDEL
+872 PEKGAWGEL

-887 QMIGRAGRPQYDKT
+887 QMIGRAGRPQYDKF

-916 LSLMN
+916 LSLNN
-921 QQLPIESQVLSVLP
+921 QQLPIESQLLSCLP
-935 DMVNAE
+935 DLLNAE

-990 VDLIHSALTL
+990 VDLVHSALML

-1028 YIQHPSIATYNDH
+1028 YIKHPSIATYNDH

-1057 SHEFK
+1057 SNEFK
-1062 YIPVRE
+1062 FIPVRE
-1068 EEKVEMQKLVER
+1068 EEKVEMTKLVER

-1089 DEPSSKVNV
+1089 EEPSSKVNV

-1104 SKLKLDGFALMSDM
+1104 SKLKLDGFALLSDM

-1157 RMWASQTPL
+1157 RMWGSQTPL

-1190 YDLSSAEIGELIRFP
+1190 YDLTSAEIGELIRFP

-1248 PKVHGRAEP
+1248 SKVHGSAEP

-1278 QERGAEEEHTLNFTV
+1278 KERGAEEEHTLNFTV

-1323 RHLILPDKYPPH
+1323 RHLILPEKYPPH

-1350 CPDAEKLYAA
+1350 FPNAEQLYAA

-1365 FNPIQTQTFSMLYA
+1365 FNPIQTQTFSTLY
-1379 SNDNVLVCAPA
+1379 STNDNCLICAPA

-1401 VLKMLTSDDPVKRCV
+1401 VLRMLQSDDAIKRCV

-1422 ATARER
+1422 ASAKER
-1428 FNEWSFKFGKT
+1428 FNEWSYKFGKAL
-1439 MGYKVSELVGE
+1439 GFKVAELVGE
-1450 TTSDVKTLEDSHVII
+1450 TNSDVKILEESNIVI
-1465 TTPEKWDLISR
+1465 TTPERWDLMSR
-1476 RWKTRKSVQEV
+1476 RWKTRTSVQQV
-1487 RLFVVDELHLLDSD
+1487 RLFIADELHLLDSD

-1538 VAEWIGAGSNG
+1538 VGEWIGASSTG

-1554 PNVRTVPLELVI
+1554 PNVRTVPLEMVI

-1596 PVIVFVPDRKQ
+1596 PVIIFVPDRKQ

-1615 LLHAASDDKPKRF
+1615 LLHAAADDKPKRF
-1628 LHVTDEAMRPHLAAA
+1628 LHVPDEAMKPHLAAA
-1643 REKSLKQTLE
+1643 RERSLKHSLE
-1653 YGVGFLHEGFSQ
+1653 FGVGFLHEGFSQ

-1674 FEAGAIQVLVA
+1674 FEAGAIQVIVA
-1685 TEQLCWGMTMLA
+1685 TEQLSWGMTLLA
-1697 HLCVIMDTKKF
+1697 HLVVIMDTKKF

-1730 SRPGIDQSGMVVL
+1730 SRPGLDQSGMCVL

-1844 DDVDLAPANLGLIG
+1844 QDTDLAPANLGLIA

-1869 TFSRCVNES
+1869 TFSRCVNEN
-1878 TKRKGLLDILCAA
+1878 TKRRGLLDILCAA
-1891 SEFDAVPVRSGEEAT
+1891 SEFDAVPVRTGEEAT
-1906 LYGLA
+1906 LRGLA
-1911 QSLGMKVD
+1911 QSLGEKIE
-1919 KDKLNDPHT
+1919 KDKTNDPHT
-1928 KAQLLLNAHFTR
+1928 KAQLLLNAHFSR
-1940 TPITTDLSSD
+1940 TPITTDLASD
-1950 QKFILEQAVRLLQGL
+1950 QRFILEHAVRLLQGL

-1979 SAMELSQMVVQA
+1979 YAMELSQMIVQA
-1991 TTSTSSPLMQLP
+1991 TSSSASPLLQLP

-2008 MADKAKKMK
+2008 MVEKAKKSK
-2017 VEDIFDVMS
+2017 VEDIFDVMNMEEDARNS
-2026 MDDTPREKLLDGL
+2026 LLDGL
-2039 SQSQLADVAR
+2039 SQSQLMDVAR
-2049 ACNRFPAIALEY
+2049 ACNRFPCISLEY
-2061 KVQNQDSLTA
+2061 KVQNSDALQVGNTA
-2071 GGSAKI
+2071 RI
-2077 TVKLTREAM
+2077 TVKLGRDNV
-2086 EEEGATVGPVYAMYY
+2086 EEDALGPVYAPFYS
-2101 PKEKEEIWWLVV
+2101 KEKEESWWLVV
-2113 GGPKS
+2113 GGPNS

-2128 SKAIAN
+2128 TKATVN
-2134 VKLEIELG
+2134 VKLDVELG
-2142 EDAGSFDYILYLMS
+2142 EEPGQFDYMLYLVS

-2161 CDQEYNF
+2161 CDQEYGF
-2168 KLNVKAAP
+2168 KLTVKP